1 MLKVM
6 RHRGPDAWGQMNF
19 GNVTLGMTRL
29 SIIDL
34 NTGMQPVTDESGDIG
49 VVFNGEIYNFMELR
63 SRLISE
69 GHRLK
74 SSGDSEV
81 IAHLYERDGLSFIH
95 SLRGMYA
102 IAIWDSRKEMIHLI
116 RDRVGKKPL
125 LYSLKNKD
133 FYFASEARALL
144 SAGVRSDPDFSSL
157 MEVAQF
163 GYINAPNT
171 GFESIKSVPP
181 GSILSFSNGRIEST
195 RYWSPNSSINNS
207 LSELEALEQLDQ
219 LVTESVRLRLIA
231 ERPIGSFLSGGIDST
246 IVTSYMSQIHTE
258 TVKTY
263 TIGFEDSHY
272 DESRFARPIAEALGT
287 DHHELVVR
295 PEPGVWFEEITQIL
309 DQPFADSSVIP
320 TYLLA
325 KLASADIVVAL
336 GGDGGDEAFGGYT
349 RYRAVPKLQG
359 LNPLLTVLGPL
370 TRNLAVNKSYIQ
382 NRSLKRLLGAL
393 NPHPNLLSRY
403 TEIMSLIYRDELE
416 ELLPG
421 IIKASSMRTAPIEL
435 AWNKFSGSH
444 NGRKINLVDLETY
457 LPGDLL
463 FKADIAT
470 MANSLE
476 LRSPLLDHKVVEFG
490 LSLPD
495 DLRMRGGENKYLL
508 RKLARTRISPG
519 LIDRPKMGFAIPRAS
534 WLRGDLAPI
543 AMDLLSGRRTIQ
555 RGWFDI
561 SHATRILQE
570 HSKGIDRDRLI
581 WPLMLIEQWARNWV
595 D

>member
-1 MLKVM
+1 MCGIAGAIGPSSEVEVPKMLRVM

-125 LYSLKNKD
+125 LYSFKNQG

-171 GFESIKSVPP
+171 GFEGIKSVPP
-181 GSILSFSNGRIEST
+181 GSIISFSNGRIEST
-195 RYWSPNSSINNS
+195 RYWSPNSAINSS

-219 LVTESVRLRLIA
+219 LVAESVRLRLIA

-246 IVTSYMSQIHTE
+246 IVTSYMAQIHTE

-272 DESRFARPIAEALGT
+272 DESRFARPIAQTLGT

-325 KLASADIVVAL
+325 KLASTEIVVAL

-359 LNPLLTVLGPL
+359 LNPLLKVLGPL
-370 TRNLAVNKSYIQ
+370 TRNLAVNESYVQ
-382 NRSLKRLLGAL
+382 NRNLRRLLGAL

-403 TEIMSLIYRDELE
+403 TEIMSLIYRGELE

-421 IIKASSMRTAPIEL
+421 IIKESSMRTAPIEL
-435 AWNKFSGSH
+435 AWNKFSGSR
-444 NGRKINLVDLETY
+444 NGRKMNLVDLETY

-490 LSLPD
+490 LS
-495 DLRMRGGENKYLL
+495 
-508 RKLARTRISPG
+508 
-519 LIDRPKMGFAIPRAS
+519 
-534 WLRGDLAPI
+534 
-543 AMDLLSGRRTIQ
+543 
-555 RGWFDI
+555 
-561 SHATRILQE
+561 
-570 HSKGIDRDRLI
+570 
-581 WPLMLIEQWARNWV
+581 
-595 D
+595 